1 MSGIWYNQFGSK
13 MQIILLE
20 NEELIGFYL
29 NCTPGSKAAREKLT
43 GFVRKDEHA
52 SRFGFTVDFQVSKE
66 KLHCFVGVLLV
77 MVKLCNLLVIVLD
90 SCLRICCSVSVA
102 KILDPHSASAILGEY
117 SGTEELSKKI
127 K

>member
-20 NEELIGFYL
+20 NGELIGFY
-29 NCTPGSKAAREKLT
+29 CTPGSKAAREKLT
-43 GFVRKDEHA
+43 GFVGKDEHA

-66 KLHCFVGVLLV
+66 KLHCFAGVLLV
-77 MVKLCNLLVIVLD
+77 MVKLSNLLVIVLD

-117 SGTEELSKKI
+117 SGTKELSKKI

>member
-1 MSGIWYNQFGSK
+1 
-13 MQIILLE
+13 MQIIQLE
-20 NEELIGFYL
+20 NGELIGFYFH
-29 NCTPGSKAAREKLT
+29 CTPGSKPARGKLA
-43 GFVRKDEHA
+43 GFVQKDEHA
-52 SRFGFTVDFQVSKE
+52 SRFCFTADFHVSKE
-66 KLHCFVGVLLV
+66 KLHCLAGVLLV

-117 SGTEELSKKI
+117 SGTKELSKKI